1 MTQQEKEIIR
11 SYAGGTP
18 VEEIAE
24 VEGVTVEQI
33 TAIIEHWT
41 PYGQLQ
47 HKLSS
52 KALERKGEKI

>member
-33 TAIIEHWT
+33 TAIIESNPEEVAHQRAFMQEMGWT
-41 PYGQLQ
+41 
-47 HKLSS
+47 
-52 KALERKGEKI
+52 E

>member
-33 TAIIEHWT
+33 TAIIESDPEEVAQQRAFMQEMGWI
-41 PYGQLQ
+41 
-47 HKLSS
+47 
-52 KALERKGEKI
+52 E

>member
-24 VEGVTVEQI
+24 VEGVTAEQI
-33 TAIIEHWT
+33 AAIIESNPEEVAHQRAFMQEMGWT
-41 PYGQLQ
+41 
-47 HKLSS
+47 
-52 KALERKGEKI
+52 E

>member
-24 VEGVTVEQI
+24 VEGVTVEHI
-33 TAIIEHWT
+33 TAIIESNPEEVAQQSAFMKEMGWI
-41 PYGQLQ
+41 
-47 HKLSS
+47 
-52 KALERKGEKI
+52 E

>member
-24 VEGVTVEQI
+24 VEGVTAEQI
-33 TAIIEHWT
+33 TAIIGSNPEEVAQQRAFMQEMGWI
-41 PYGQLQ
+41 
-47 HKLSS
+47 
-52 KALERKGEKI
+52 E

>member
-33 TAIIEHWT
+33 TAIIDTNADEVTQQRAFMKEMGWI
-41 PYGQLQ
+41 
-47 HKLSS
+47 
-52 KALERKGEKI
+52 E

>member
-18 VEEIAE
+18 VEEIVE

-33 TAIIEHWT
+33 TAIIESNPEEVAQQRAFMKEMGWT
-41 PYGQLQ
+41 
-47 HKLSS
+47 
-52 KALERKGEKI
+52 E

>member
-33 TAIIEHWT
+33 TAIIDTNADEVAQQRAFMQEMGWT
-41 PYGQLQ
+41 
-47 HKLSS
+47 
-52 KALERKGEKI
+52 E

>member
-11 SYAGGTP
+11 SFAGGTP

-33 TAIIEHWT
+33 TAIIDTNADEVAQQRVFMQEMGWI
-41 PYGQLQ
+41 
-47 HKLSS
+47 
-52 KALERKGEKI
+52 E

>member
-24 VEGVTVEQI
+24 VEGVTVEKI
-33 TAIIEHWT
+33 SSIIESNPEEVAQQRAFMQEMGWI
-41 PYGQLQ
+41 
-47 HKLSS
+47 
-52 KALERKGEKI
+52 E